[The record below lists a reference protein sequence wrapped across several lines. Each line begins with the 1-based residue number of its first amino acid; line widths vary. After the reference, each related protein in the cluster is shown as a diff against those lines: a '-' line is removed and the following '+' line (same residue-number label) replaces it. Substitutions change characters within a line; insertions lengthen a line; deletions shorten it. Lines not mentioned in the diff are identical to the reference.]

1 MLVTTPAAG
10 TGRQTLR
17 QGSHL
22 RRLGRSAPAA
32 EGEDVDGRCIS
43 TSSVADVEPLQSTDA
58 EEWEAMEHAEQEWD
72 AMAAEGHSPKRG
84 GRSRCRLRRTL
95 RSAQYIQPTR
105 QRERPRPRAIV
116 ERQ

>member
-10 TGRQTLR
+10 AGGQTLR

-58 EEWEAMEHAEQEWD
+58 EEWETIEHAEQEWD
-72 AMAAEGHSPKRG
+72 ATATECRSPARG
-84 GRSRCRLRRTL
+84 GRSG
-95 RSAQYIQPTR
+95 AD
-105 QRERPRPRAIV
+105 
-116 ERQ
+116 

>member
-32 EGEDVDGRCIS
+32 EGEDVDGRCI
-43 TSSVADVEPLQSTDA
+43 SSVADVEPLQSTDA

-84 GRSRCRLRRTL
+84 GRSRCKLRRYAAVCATH
-95 RSAQYIQPTR
+95 PTNT
-105 QRERPRPRAIV
+105 IV